1 MRLILTPA
9 NSISVKMQ
17 AMRLHLL
24 VLVLGAAVLAHAE
37 TLLVLNKEGSL
48 AIVDAA
54 SRKVLGSVRTGEQP
68 HEAEASEDGTLAY
81 VSNYG
86 GPGAGGNTLSVIDIA
101 ARKEIHRVDLGPL
114 HRPHGLWPV
123 GGKVYFTAE
132 SNKVIGRYDPKT
144 NQVDWVLG
152 TGQNGTHMVL
162 VTPDEKLMFT
172 ANIASNS
179 ITMIEA
185 AGVQNWNETVI
196 PVGKGPEGFDLSPDG
211 KQIWAANSQDGSVSV
226 IDVATKKVVQTFG
239 VQTKRSNRLKFTPDG
254 RLVLISD
261 LAAGDL
267 LVLQRDTKKELKRL
281 RLGASPAGILVE
293 PSSARAYV
301 AVTGDNNVAVIDL
314 KTLELEARIQT
325 GNGPDGMA
333 WVK

>member
-1 MRLILTPA
+1 MRF
-9 NSISVKMQ
+9 Q
-17 AMRLHLL
+17 LL
-24 VLVLGAAVLAHAE
+24 ALVLGAAVMAPAE
-37 TLLVLNKEGSL
+37 KLLVLNKEGSL
-48 AIVDAA
+48 AIVDPAT
-54 SRKVLGSVRTGEQP
+54 RKVLGTVRTGEQP
-68 HEAEASEDGTLAY
+68 HEAEASEDGKLAY

-86 GPGAGGNTLSVIDIA
+86 GPGAGGNTLSIIDIA
-101 ARKEIHRVDLGPL
+101 GRKEIHRVDLGPL
-114 HRPHGLWPV
+114 RRPHGLWAA

-132 SNKVIGRYDPKT
+132 SNKVIGRYDP
-144 NQVDWVLG
+144 NANHVDWLLG

-179 ITMIEA
+179 MTIIEA
-185 AGVQNWNETVI
+185 AGVQNWNETVV

-211 KQIWAANSQDGSVSV
+211 KQIWAANSQDGSISI
-226 IDVATKKVVQTFG
+226 IDVASKKVVNTFG

-261 LAAGDL
+261 LTAGDL
-267 LVLQRDTKKELKRL
+267 LVLDHSTKKELKRL
-281 RLGASPAGILVE
+281 HLGSAPAGILVE

-333 WVK
+333 WIK

>member
-1 MRLILTPA
+1 MA
-9 NSISVKMQ
+9 
-17 AMRLHLL
+17 AMRVHL
-24 VLVLGAAVLAHAE
+24 AALLLAAAALAPAE

-48 AIVDAA
+48 AIVDPA
-54 SRKVLGSVRTGEQP
+54 SRKVLGTVRTGEQP
-68 HEAEASEDGTLAY
+68 HEAEASEDGKLAF

-86 GPGAGGNTLSVIDIA
+86 AAGAPGNTLSVIDIA
-101 ARKEIHRVDLGPL
+101 ARKEIHRVHLGPL
-114 HRPHGLWPV
+114 RRPHGLWTI
-123 GGKVYFTAE
+123 GSKVYFTAE
-132 SNKVIGRYDPKT
+132 SNKMIGRYDPAT
-144 NQVDWVLG
+144 NQLDWLLG
-152 TGQNGTHMVL
+152 TGQNGTHMIL
-162 VTPDEKLMFT
+162 VTPDEKTMFT

-179 ITMIEA
+179 MTIIEA

-226 IDVATKKVVQTFG
+226 IDVATKKVVQTFP

-261 LAAGDL
+261 LAAGEL
-267 LVLQRDTKKELKRL
+267 LVLEHSTKKVLKRL
-281 RLGASPAGILVE
+281 PLGSSPAGILVE

-314 KTLELEARIQT
+314 KTLDLEARIQT